1 MEIISVQ
8 PVKGQKI
15 NVNLDAQRVTLR
27 ISQRSTGLYM
37 DVAVNDRWVV
47 QGVLCLNGNKIVR
60 YPYLGFRGELFFC
73 DTKGIDDP
81 YYSEL
86 GNRFK
91 LYYATE
97 QEMSAAL

>member
-15 NVNLDAQRVTLR
+15 NVSLDAQRVTLR

-37 DVAVNDRWVV
+37 DVALNDEWIA
-47 QGVLCLNGNKIVR
+47 QGVLCLNGNKIIR
-60 YPYLGFRGELFFC
+60 YPYLGFKGEIFFC
-73 DTKGIDDP
+73 DTKGGDDP
-81 YYSEL
+81 FYSEL
-86 GNRFK
+86 GDRFK

-97 QEMSAAL
+97 QEMSATL